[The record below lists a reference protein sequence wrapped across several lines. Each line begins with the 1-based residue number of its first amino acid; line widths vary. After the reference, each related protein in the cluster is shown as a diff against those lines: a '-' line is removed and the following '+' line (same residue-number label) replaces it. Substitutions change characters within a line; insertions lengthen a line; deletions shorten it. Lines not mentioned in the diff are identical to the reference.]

1 MKPSV
6 TPCLDDVHFDMGTRV
21 LSMPEVMLDD
31 STEYRYQNVM
41 AFEAL
46 HAGTGNDVTAFV
58 LFVRDMIDSV
68 ADVVLLGRKR
78 ILKHDLAGGDAAVV
92 RLFEQ
97 LTKDVAKI
105 GKSRLCRIRRKVE
118 TYCDEDSWRVFIFK
132 SWSKLKNTLFH
143 EPVGVHC
150 PRCLPLLPRHRC
162 HTGRVCH
169 HVLRT
174 SQKIIGIIR
183 LT

>member
-1 MKPSV
+1 LKPSV

-118 TYCDEDSWRVFIFK
+118 TYCAEDSWRVFIFK
-132 SWSKLKNTLFH
+132 SWSKLKNTYF
-143 EPVGVHC
+143 
-150 PRCLPLLPRHRC
+150 
-162 HTGRVCH
+162 
-169 HVLRT
+169 T
-174 SQKIIGIIR
+174 SPWAFIALAVSVFFLATDAIQAVSAIMSYELAKKSSGSSG
-183 LT
+183 